1 MEDNNLLDFEK
12 YLRYVRELSNNTV
25 ESYIGDLNQYIEYLN
40 INESNIR
47 EANQT
52 LILTYLMQLQKDKK
66 STATISRN
74 IASIRNLY
82 QFLLNE
88 GLVNK
93 DPTINLKTPKQE
105 KNIPNTLTAKE
116 VDMLLSRP
124 DPETPKGYRDKAM
137 LELLYSTGIKV
148 SELIDLNIEDI
159 SISMEYIYCSRGTIN
174 ERVIPIGRVALD
186 IIKVYLE
193 KYRDKFIKDEDEN
206 SLFLNYQGKR
216 LTRQGFWKIVKYY
229 TKGID
234 IDKKITPHTLRHSF
248 AVHLLEN
255 GADLKSVQEM
265 LGHADISTT
274 NIYTSSLNKKITE
287 VYKKSHPRA

>member
-25 ESYIGDLNQYIEYLN
+25 ESYIRDLNQYIEYLN